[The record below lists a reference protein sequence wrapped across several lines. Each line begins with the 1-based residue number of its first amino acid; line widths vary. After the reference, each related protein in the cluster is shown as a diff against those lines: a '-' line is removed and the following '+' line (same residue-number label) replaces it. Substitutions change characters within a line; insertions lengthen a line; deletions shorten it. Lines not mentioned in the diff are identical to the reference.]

1 VTDAWWND
9 DDALLG
15 AVRAA
20 LVAHDDV
27 PASFVELGKASF
39 AWRDIDAELAALSY
53 DSAQDALAG
62 ASTRAEPGTSRYLT
76 FDASR
81 LSIEL
86 EIVGDV
92 LHGQLVPAQAG
103 RIQLRRADG
112 TADDAAVNEVG
123 YFTASPPSGRFRLH
137 CRTADDVVVQT
148 DWISL

>member
-1 VTDAWWND
+1 MTDAWWDD
-9 DDALLG
+9 DDALLSAIRVAIRG
-15 AVRAA
+15 A
-20 LVAHDDV
+20 DDV
-27 PASFVELGKASF
+27 PASFVQMGKTAF
-39 AWRDIDAELAALSY
+39 AWHDIDAELAALRY

-103 RIQLRRADG
+103 EIQLRRVDG
-112 TADDAAVNEVG
+112 TADNAAVNDVG
-123 YFTASPPSGRFRLH
+123 YFTAAPPTGRFRLH
-137 CRTADDVVVQT
+137 CRTADVVVQT

>member
-1 VTDAWWND
+1 MTSAWWDD
-9 DDALLG
+9 DDALLS
-15 AVRAA
+15 AVRVA
-20 LVAHDDV
+20 LAAHDDV
-27 PASFVELGKASF
+27 PASFVEMGKASF
-39 AWRDIDAELAALSY
+39 AWHDIDAELAALSY

-86 EIVGDV
+86 EIVGEV

-103 RIQLRRADG
+103 EIQLRRVDG
-112 TADDAAVNEVG
+112 TAESTTVNDVG
-123 YFTASPPSGRFRLH
+123 YFTAAPPTERFRLH
-137 CRTADDVVVQT
+137 CRTADDTVVQT